1 MKYSAGMMSVPFLFL
16 ETRKTAQKCCEGL
29 SPDAIKR
36 QVLDENIYQMKSLYR
51 AERYVNVILRRLDCM
66 PAELIRSIAYGDLT
80 DAKLLTL
87 LSIMQNDRLFLSLCM
102 KRSGLSS

>member
-36 QVLDENIYQMKSLYR
+36 LVIDENIYQIISLYR
-51 AERYVNVILRRLDCM
+51 AESYVNVILRRLDSL
-66 PAELIRSIAYGDLT
+66 PAELIRPIAFGNLT
-80 DAKLLTL
+80 EAKLLTL
-87 LSIMQNDRLFLSLCM
+87 VSIMQNDRLS
-102 KRSGLSS
+102 